1 MIIKMDSLFKTI
13 QEFKSELRNED
24 TQLNGKMFENYVKE
38 SFIQFGYKELSKNDK
53 NVYSFLQNIRNDM
66 EETTYQNIYSF
77 VDGKYII
84 QQPFGSQCPPDI
96 MLFYVTSL
104 TIKVQCIEVK
114 TGKKYATWNNTY
126 PKKGWIYIFSGMKG
140 ITWFKGRHW
149 ITTEQIG
156 ILETYKNLRK
166 QMTLEFNDKLK
177 GSHLK
182 LVDYFKFEHASSVD
196 YYDSEQ
202 TLREI
207 EVVEFMNNYDIG
219 LSD

>member
-1 MIIKMDSLFKTI
+1 MDSLFKTI

-114 TGKKYATWNNTY
+114 N
-126 PKKGWIYIFSGMKG
+126 
-140 ITWFKGRHW
+140 R
-149 ITTEQIG
+149 
-156 ILETYKNLRK
+156 
-166 QMTLEFNDKLK
+166 
-177 GSHLK
+177 
-182 LVDYFKFEHASSVD
+182 
-196 YYDSEQ
+196 
-202 TLREI
+202 
-207 EVVEFMNNYDIG
+207 
-219 LSD
+219 